1 MTAPGHD
8 GFLRRWSRRKEQA
21 RGGQAPDDAPPSGAP
36 QPLALADGPADAQ
49 TVPPPAQAPA
59 EPPPLTL
66 DDVRALTPE
75 SDFAPFVARQVAPD
89 VKNAALK
96 KLFSDPH
103 YNVMDGLDTYI
114 DDYSSM
120 EALPAPMLRRLAS
133 ARALAMFESA
143 EDALPADP
151 APVDRV
157 LANQPPADHDA
168 APSQAH
174 DSSPAAPLE
183 PLAAPADG
191 AAATPAAD
199 AVATGPGPGRAA
211 EPDPAAAA
219 PRHAG
224 ARARG

>member
-21 RGGQAPDDAPPSGAP
+21 RGGQAPEDAPPSGAP
-36 QPLALADGPADAQ
+36 QPVALADGPADAQ
-49 TVPPPAQAPA
+49 AVPPTVQAPA

-96 KLFSDPH
+96 KLFADPH

-114 DDYSSM
+114 DDYSRM

-133 ARALAMFESA
+133 AQALAMFESA
-143 EDALPADP
+143 DDAPDGQA
-151 APVDRV
+151 
-157 LANQPPADHDA
+157 A
-168 APSQAH
+168 APPQTQAPS
-174 DSSPAAPLE
+174 DPPTATAQV
-183 PLAAPADG
+183 AD
-191 AAATPAAD
+191 ASVPDPAAD
-199 AVATGPGPGRAA
+199 AEPGR
-211 EPDPAAAA
+211 ESDSAAAA
-219 PRHAG
+219 PGPAV
-224 ARARG
+224 ARRQG